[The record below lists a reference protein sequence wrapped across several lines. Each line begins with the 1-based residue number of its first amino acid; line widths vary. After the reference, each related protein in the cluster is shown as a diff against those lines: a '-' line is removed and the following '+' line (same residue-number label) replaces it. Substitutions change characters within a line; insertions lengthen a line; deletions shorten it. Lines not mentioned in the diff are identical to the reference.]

1 MPGENDGQSTNTQTT
16 DPGANGQQPSG
27 DGSQP
32 AGGTIMTGDGQQKA
46 TGDGAAPAGAP
57 EKYEF
62 TVPEGLV
69 LDNEVLAR
77 YEPIFR
83 EANLTNEAAQKLLN
97 QWATDQAAQA
107 KSADEQL
114 VAQHEKWVEGV
125 TKDPEIGGNNLP
137 DTRKFSQAALARF
150 GTPELKNYLNLT
162 GLGSH
167 PELVRA
173 FAKIGRAMGEDTFV
187 NGNPNKGGSTDDP
200 NARALQVFPSMNPKN

>member
-32 AGGTIMTGDGQQKA
+32 AGGTIMTGRRSAEGDRGRRCSRWCARSMSSRCPRAWCSTTRCWLA
-46 TGDGAAPAGAP
+46 TSRSS
-57 EKYEF
+57 
-62 TVPEGLV
+62 
-69 LDNEVLAR
+69 AR
-77 YEPIFR
+77 PTSR
-83 EANLTNEAAQKLLN
+83 TRPRRSSLN

-150 GTPELKNYLNLT
+150 GTPELKNYQPHRTRESSRT
-162 GLGSH
+162 GAGLRQDRTGD
-167 PELVRA
+167 
-173 FAKIGRAMGEDTFV
+173 GRGHLRQRQPQQ
-187 NGNPNKGGSTDDP
+187 G
-200 NARALQVFPSMNPKN
+200 RQH